1 MDGPLKR
8 VLLVGCEPATF
19 GDEEGK
25 MGLSDPVET
34 AVEEA
39 TWVVSNLVQ
48 RILEE
53 GKTKPVN

>member
-1 MDGPLKR
+1 
-8 VLLVGCEPATF
+8 
-19 GDEEGK
+19 
-25 MGLSDPVET
+25 LSDPVET